1 MCGTSVLGVHDDDA
15 LENVHRFNQRLTF
28 AERIYAICDLLWLSK
43 DQCNKLLKG
52 EMLAVTVACP
62 LDKAK
67 DVKANA
73 QNNKYEQHL
82 LRLGRD
88 EERRQSEAQRQ
99 LEAWEN
105 GELAAAGTDADR
117 KRQTTSS
124 DDDDTQVD
132 EGTARCMRR
141 RDC

>member
-1 MCGTSVLGVHDDDA
+1 MYGTSVLGVHDDDA

-73 QNNKYEQHL
+73 
-82 LRLGRD
+82 
-88 EERRQSEAQRQ
+88 
-99 LEAWEN
+99 
-105 GELAAAGTDADR
+105 
-117 KRQTTSS
+117 
-124 DDDDTQVD
+124 
-132 EGTARCMRR
+132 
-141 RDC
+141 